1 MNHANLQT
9 FRKIRPLTI
18 QKSAIL
24 RYDSHHFCE
33 QTRLTFMQQQYNPS
47 QIEPA
52 VQQYWAENKVFKAIK
67 DTSKEKYYC
76 LSMFPYPSGRLH
88 MGHVRN
94 YTIGDVVSRYQRMNG
109 KNVLQPIGWD
119 AFGLPAEGAAI
130 KNKTAPAKW
139 TYENIEYMKNQLKML
154 GFGYD
159 WDREIATC
167 RPEYY
172 KWEQWFFTELYK
184 KGLVY
189 KKTSTVN
196 WCPND
201 ETVLANEQ
209 VHEGCCWRCDTPVE
223 QKEIPQ
229 WFIKIT
235 DYAEQLLGGL
245 DQLPQWP
252 DMVKTMQR
260 NWIGRSEGVEITFDV
275 ADTAEKVAV
284 YTTRPDTFYGVSY
297 LGIAAAHPLAELA
310 AEKNPQLAEFIREA
324 KNAKVAE
331 ADLATM
337 EKKGMATGLFAIHP
351 LTGEKL
357 PIWVANFVLMHYGTG
372 AVMAVPAH
380 DQRDFE
386 FAQKYNLPIK
396 QVIAPL
402 ADEEI
407 DLTKQAF
414 VEHGKLVNSAEFD
427 GLDFDA
433 AFNGIADKLEKLGV
447 GKRQVNY
454 RLRDWGVSRQRYWG
468 APIPMLTLANGETVP
483 APIEDLPIILPEDVV
498 MDGVKS
504 PIKAD
509 PNWAKTT
516 FNGEPALKE
525 TDTFDT
531 FMESSWYYARYT
543 SPSYAE
549 GMLDKEEA
557 NYWLPVDQYIGGIEH
572 ATMHLL
578 YFRFFHK
585 LLRDAGF
592 VTSDE
597 PAQKLLCQGMVLA
610 DAFYYTSPTNERI
623 WVSPTQVTL
632 ERDEKGRIIKATDPE
647 GRELVHT
654 GMTKMSKSKNNGID
668 PQEMVEKYGADTVRL
683 FMMFASPAE
692 MTLEWQESGV
702 EGAKRFLGRV
712 WNLVYEY
719 SQNPAKTALDV
730 TALSADQKALR
741 RDVHKTIAKVSDD
754 IGRRQTFNTAIAAVM
769 ELMNK
774 LTRAPLE
781 SEQDRAV
788 MAEALSAVVR
798 MLYPITPH
806 ICFELWKALGNESN
820 IDHAEWV
827 KADEAA
833 MVEDEKLI
841 VVQVNGKVRGKVTVA
856 ADADEET
863 VKTVAFADENVKKF
877 TDNTQ
882 IVKVIYVPGKLLN
895 VVVKPQ

>member
-1 MNHANLQT
+1 
-9 FRKIRPLTI
+9 
-18 QKSAIL
+18 
-24 RYDSHHFCE
+24 
-33 QTRLTFMQQQYNPS
+33 MQQHYRPDL
-47 QIEPA
+47 IEPA

-468 APIPMLTLANGETVP
+468 APIPMLTLPNGETVP

-549 GMLDKEEA
+549 GMLDKDEA

>member
-1 MNHANLQT
+1 
-9 FRKIRPLTI
+9 
-18 QKSAIL
+18 
-24 RYDSHHFCE
+24 
-33 QTRLTFMQQQYNPS
+33 
-47 QIEPA
+47 
-52 VQQYWAENKVFKAIK
+52 
-67 DTSKEKYYC
+67 
-76 LSMFPYPSGRLH
+76 
-88 MGHVRN
+88 
-94 YTIGDVVSRYQRMNG
+94 
-109 KNVLQPIGWD
+109 
-119 AFGLPAEGAAI
+119 
-130 KNKTAPAKW
+130 
-139 TYENIEYMKNQLKML
+139 
-154 GFGYD
+154 
-159 WDREIATC
+159 
-167 RPEYY
+167 
-172 KWEQWFFTELYK
+172 
-184 KGLVY
+184 
-189 KKTSTVN
+189 
-196 WCPND
+196 
-201 ETVLANEQ
+201 
-209 VHEGCCWRCDTPVE
+209 
-223 QKEIPQ
+223 
-229 WFIKIT
+229 
-235 DYAEQLLGGL
+235 
-245 DQLPQWP
+245 
-252 DMVKTMQR
+252 MQR

-310 AEKNPQLAEFIREA
+310 AEKNPELAEFIREA

-386 FAQKYNLPIK
+386 FAQKYSLPIK

-427 GLDFDA
+427 GLDFNG

-468 APIPMLTLANGETVP
+468 APIPMLTLPNGETVP

-549 GMLDKEEA
+549 GMLDKDEA
-557 NYWLPVDQYIGGIEH
+557 NHWLPVDQYIGGIEH

-597 PAQKLLCQGMVLA
+597 PAKKLLCQGMVLA

-623 WVSPTQVTL
+623 WVSPMQVTL

-730 TALSADQKALR
+730 TALSADQKSLR

>member
-1 MNHANLQT
+1 MQ
-9 FRKIRPLTI
+9 
-18 QKSAIL
+18 
-24 RYDSHHFCE
+24 E
-33 QTRLTFMQQQYNPS
+33 QYRSDM
-47 QIEPA
+47 IEPK

-67 DTSKEKYYC
+67 DESKEKYYC

-94 YTIGDVVSRYQRMNG
+94 YTIGDVISRYQRMLG
-109 KNVLQPIGWD
+109 KNVLQPFGWD

-139 TYENIEYMKNQLKML
+139 TYENIAYMKKQLQLL
-154 GFGYD
+154 GFGFD

-167 RPEYY
+167 KPEYY

-189 KKTSTVN
+189 KKNSTVN

-201 ETVLANEQ
+201 VTVLANEQ
-209 VHEGCCWRCDTPVE
+209 VHDGCCWRCDTPVE

-297 LGIAAAHPLAELA
+297 LGIAAAHPLADLA
-310 AEKNPQLAEFIREA
+310 AEKNPELAEFIREA

-386 FAQKYNLPIK
+386 FAQKYSLPIK

-427 GLDFDA
+427 GLDFDG

-468 APIPMLTLANGETVP
+468 APIPMLTLENGDVVP
-483 APIEDLPIILPEDVV
+483 APMEDLPIILPEDVV
-498 MDGVKS
+498 MNGVKS

-516 FNGEPALKE
+516 LNGAPALKE

-543 SPSYAE
+543 CPQYQN
-549 GMLDKEEA
+549 GMLDAEEA

-592 VTSDE
+592 ITSDE
-597 PAQKLLCQGMVLA
+597 PADKLLCQGMVLA

-632 ERDEKGRIIKATDPE
+632 DRDEKGRIIKATDPE
-647 GRELVHT
+647 GRELVHS

-712 WNLVYEY
+712 WNLVYQY
-719 SQNPAKTALDV
+719 QQNPAKTSLDI
-730 TALSADQKALR
+730 TALSATQKALR
-741 RDVHKTIAKVSDD
+741 REVHKTIAKVSDD

-774 LTRAPLE
+774 LTKASLE
-781 SEQDRAV
+781 SDQDRAV
-788 MAEALSAVVR
+788 MAEALNAVVR

-806 ICFELWKALGNESN
+806 ICFELWQALGNESN
-820 IDHAEWV
+820 IDTAEWV

-841 VVQVNGKVRGKVTVA
+841 VVQVNGKVRGKVTVPATSSEEEIKA
-856 ADADEET
+856 AAKADPN
-863 VKTVAFADENVKKF
+863 VAKF
-877 TDNTQ
+877 LDGKE
-882 IVKVIYVPGKLLN
+882 ILKEIYIPLKMLN
-895 VVVKPQ
+895 FVVKP

>member
-1 MNHANLQT
+1 
-9 FRKIRPLTI
+9 
-18 QKSAIL
+18 
-24 RYDSHHFCE
+24 
-33 QTRLTFMQQQYNPS
+33 MQQHYRPDL
-47 QIEPA
+47 IEPA

-189 KKTSTVN
+189 KKNSTVN

-201 ETVLANEQ
+201 VTVLANEQ
-209 VHEGCCWRCDTPVE
+209 VHDGCCWRCDTPVE

-386 FAQKYNLPIK
+386 FAQKYDLPIK

-402 ADEEI
+402 AGEEI

-427 GLDFDA
+427 GLDFDG

-468 APIPMLTLANGETVP
+468 APIPMLTLPNGETVP

-549 GMLDKEEA
+549 GILDKEEA

-769 ELMNK
+769 ALMNK

-806 ICFELWKALGNESN
+806 ICFELWKALGNEST

>member
-1 MNHANLQT
+1 
-9 FRKIRPLTI
+9 
-18 QKSAIL
+18 
-24 RYDSHHFCE
+24 
-33 QTRLTFMQQQYNPS
+33 MQQHYRPDL
-47 QIEPA
+47 IEPA

-386 FAQKYNLPIK
+386 FAQKYSLPIK

-549 GMLDKEEA
+549 GMLDKDEA

>member
-1 MNHANLQT
+1 MQEQY
-9 FRKIRPLTI
+9 RP
-18 QKSAIL
+18 
-24 RYDSHHFCE
+24 D
-33 QTRLTFMQQQYNPS
+33 M
-47 QIEPA
+47 IEPK

-67 DTSKEKYYC
+67 DESKEKYYC

-94 YTIGDVVSRYQRMNG
+94 YTIGDVISRYQRMLG
-109 KNVLQPIGWD
+109 KNVLQPFGWD

-139 TYENIEYMKNQLKML
+139 TYENIAYMKKQLQLL
-154 GFGYD
+154 GFGFD

-167 RPEYY
+167 KPEYY

-245 DQLPQWP
+245 DTLPQWP

-275 ADTAEKVAV
+275 ANTNEKVAV

-297 LGIAAAHPLAELA
+297 LGIAAAHPLARLAAQNNPELA
-310 AEKNPQLAEFIREA
+310 AFIQEA

-386 FAQKYNLPIK
+386 FAQKYSLPIK

-427 GLDFDA
+427 GKDFDG

-468 APIPMLTLANGETVP
+468 APIPMLTLENGDVVP
-483 APIEDLPIILPEDVV
+483 APMEDLPIILPEDVV

-516 FNGEPALKE
+516 FNGAPALKE

-543 SPSYAE
+543 CPQYQN
-549 GMLDKEEA
+549 GMLDAEEA

-592 VTSDE
+592 VTSNE
-597 PAQKLLCQGMVLA
+597 PADKLLCQGMVLA

-647 GRELVHT
+647 GRELVHS

-712 WNLVYEY
+712 WNLVYQY
-719 SQNPAKTALDV
+719 QQNPAKTSLDI
-730 TALSADQKALR
+730 TALSATQKALR
-741 RDVHKTIAKVSDD
+741 REIHKTIAKVSDD

-774 LTRAPLE
+774 LTKASLE
-781 SEQDRAV
+781 SDQDRAV

-806 ICFELWKALGNESN
+806 ICFELWQALGNESN
-820 IDHAEWV
+820 IDTAEWV
-827 KADEAA
+827 KANEAA

-841 VVQVNGKVRGKVTVA
+841 VVQVNGKVRGKVTVPA
-856 ADADEET
+856 TSLEEEIKATAKADP
-863 VKTVAFADENVKKF
+863 NVTKF
-877 TDNTQ
+877 LDGKE
-882 IVKVIYVPGKLLN
+882 ILKEIYIPLKMLN
-895 VVVKPQ
+895 FVVKP

>member
-1 MNHANLQT
+1 
-9 FRKIRPLTI
+9 
-18 QKSAIL
+18 
-24 RYDSHHFCE
+24 
-33 QTRLTFMQQQYNPS
+33 MQQHYRPDL
-47 QIEPA
+47 IEPA

-139 TYENIEYMKNQLKML
+139 TYENIEYMKKQLKML

-351 LTGEKL
+351 LTSEKL

-386 FAQKYNLPIK
+386 FAQKYGLPIK

-468 APIPMLTLANGETVP
+468 APIPMLTLPNGETVP

>member
-1 MNHANLQT
+1 MQEQY
-9 FRKIRPLTI
+9 RP
-18 QKSAIL
+18 
-24 RYDSHHFCE
+24 D
-33 QTRLTFMQQQYNPS
+33 M
-47 QIEPA
+47 IEPK

-67 DTSKEKYYC
+67 DESKEKYYC

-94 YTIGDVVSRYQRMNG
+94 YTIGDVISRYQRMLG
-109 KNVLQPIGWD
+109 KNVLQPFGWD

-139 TYENIEYMKNQLKML
+139 TYENIAYMKKQLQLL
-154 GFGYD
+154 GFSFD

-167 RPEYY
+167 KPEYY

-245 DQLPQWP
+245 DTLPQWP

-275 ADTAEKVAV
+275 ADTNEKVAV

-297 LGIAAAHPLAELA
+297 LGIAAAHPLASLAAQNNPELA
-310 AEKNPQLAEFIREA
+310 AFIQEA

-386 FAQKYNLPIK
+386 FAQKYSLPIK

-427 GLDFDA
+427 GLDFDG

-447 GKRQVNY
+447 GKRQINY

-468 APIPMLTLANGETVP
+468 APIPMLTLENGDVVP
-483 APIEDLPIILPEDVV
+483 APMEDLPIILPEDVV

-516 FNGEPALKE
+516 LNGAPALKE

-543 SPSYAE
+543 CPQYQN
-549 GMLDKEEA
+549 GMLDAEEA

-597 PAQKLLCQGMVLA
+597 PADKLLCQGMVLA

-647 GRELVHT
+647 GRELVHS

-712 WNLVYEY
+712 WNLVYQY
-719 SQNPAKTALDV
+719 QQNPAKTSLDI
-730 TALSADQKALR
+730 TALSATQKALR
-741 RDVHKTIAKVSDD
+741 REVHKTIAKVSDD

-774 LTRAPLE
+774 LTKASLE

-806 ICFELWKALGNESN
+806 ICFELWQALGNESN
-820 IDHAEWV
+820 IDTAEWV

-841 VVQVNGKVRGKVTVA
+841 VVQVNGKVRGKVTVPATSSEEEIKA
-856 ADADEET
+856 AAKADPN
-863 VKTVAFADENVKKF
+863 VAKF
-877 TDNTQ
+877 LDGKE
-882 IVKVIYVPGKLLN
+882 ILKEIYIPLKMLN
-895 VVVKPQ
+895 FVVKP

>member
-1 MNHANLQT
+1 
-9 FRKIRPLTI
+9 
-18 QKSAIL
+18 
-24 RYDSHHFCE
+24 
-33 QTRLTFMQQQYNPS
+33 MQQQYNPS
-47 QIEPA
+47 AIEPK
-52 VQQYWAENKVFKAIK
+52 VQQFWAENKVFKAIK
-67 DTSKEKYYC
+67 DTSKPKYYC

-109 KNVLQPIGWD
+109 KNVLQPMGWD

-139 TYENIEYMKNQLKML
+139 TYENIEYMKNQLKIL
-154 GFGYD
+154 GFGFD
-159 WDREIATC
+159 WDREVTTC

-189 KKTSTVN
+189 RKTSTVN

-223 QKEIPQ
+223 QREIPQ

-245 DQLPQWP
+245 DKLPNWP
-252 DMVKTMQR
+252 DQVKTMQR
-260 NWIGRSEGVEITFDV
+260 NWIGRSEGVEITFQIKDS
-275 ADTAEKVAV
+275 DQTLPV

-297 LGIAAAHPLAELA
+297 VAVAAAHPLAEQA
-310 AEKNPQLAEFIREA
+310 AKNNEKLAEFIREA
-324 KNAKVAE
+324 KNTKVAE
-331 ADLATM
+331 ADIATM
-337 EKKGMATGLFAIHP
+337 EKKGMATGLYAIHP
-351 LTGEKL
+351 LTGKEV

-386 FAQKYNLPIK
+386 FAQKYDLQIN

-402 ADEEI
+402 DGSEW
-407 DLTKQAF
+407 DFSQAAYT
-414 VEHGKLVNSAEFD
+414 EHGKLINSAEFD
-427 GLDFDA
+427 GCDFEQ

-447 GKRQVNY
+447 GKRQTNY

-468 APIPMLTLANGETVP
+468 APIPMLTLDSGEVVP
-483 APIEDLPIILPEDVV
+483 APMQDLPIILPEDVV

-509 PNWAKTT
+509 PEWAKTT
-516 FNGEPALKE
+516 YNGKPALKE

-543 SPSYAE
+543 CPQYAD
-549 GMLDKEEA
+549 GMLDSDEA

-585 LLRDAGF
+585 LLRDAGL
-592 VTSDE
+592 VSSDE
-597 PAQKLLCQGMVLA
+597 PAEKLLCQGMVLA

-623 WVSPTQVTL
+623 WVSPTEVTL
-632 ERDEKGRIIKATDPE
+632 EKDDKGRILKAFDKE
-647 GRELVHT
+647 GRELVHS

-702 EGAKRFLGRV
+702 EGAKRFLGRL
-712 WNLVYEY
+712 WNLAYEY
-719 SQNPAKTALDV
+719 NQSPATVELDV
-730 TALSADQKALR
+730 ANLSKAQKELR
-741 RDVHKTIAKVSDD
+741 REVHKTIAKVSDD
-754 IGRRQTFNTAIAAVM
+754 IGRRQTFNTAIAAIM

-774 LTRAPLE
+774 LTKAELAN
-781 SEQDRAV
+781 EQDKAV
-788 MAEALSAVVR
+788 MKEALSAVIR

-806 ICFELWKALGNESN
+806 ICFELWNDLGFEGT
-820 IDHAEWV
+820 IDFAEWV
-827 KADEAA
+827 QADESA

-841 VVQVNGKVRGKVTVA
+841 VVQVNGKVRGKVTVPATATQEEIKA
-856 ADADEET
+856 AAL
-863 VKTVAFADENVKKF
+863 ADENVQKF
-877 TDNTQ
+877 LENMDV
-882 IVKVIYVPGKLLN
+882 VKEIYVPLKMFSFA
-895 VVVKPQ
+895 VKPKA

>member
-1 MNHANLQT
+1 
-9 FRKIRPLTI
+9 
-18 QKSAIL
+18 
-24 RYDSHHFCE
+24 
-33 QTRLTFMQQQYNPS
+33 MQQHYRPDL
-47 QIEPA
+47 IEPA

-260 NWIGRSEGVEITFDV
+260 NWIGRSEGVEITFEV
-275 ADTAEKVAV
+275 ADTNEKVAV

-386 FAQKYNLPIK
+386 FAQKYSLPIK

-427 GLDFDA
+427 GLDFDG

-468 APIPMLTLANGETVP
+468 APIPMLTLPNGETVP

-549 GMLDKEEA
+549 GMLDKDEA

-632 ERDEKGRIIKATDPE
+632 ERDEKGRIIKATDLE
-647 GRELVHT
+647 GHELVHT

-730 TALSADQKALR
+730 TALSADQKSLR

>member
-1 MNHANLQT
+1 
-9 FRKIRPLTI
+9 
-18 QKSAIL
+18 
-24 RYDSHHFCE
+24 
-33 QTRLTFMQQQYNPS
+33 MQQHYRPDL
-47 QIEPA
+47 IEPA

-139 TYENIEYMKNQLKML
+139 TYENIKYMKNQLKML

-275 ADTAEKVAV
+275 ADTTEKVAV

-386 FAQKYNLPIK
+386 FAQKYSLPIK

-468 APIPMLTLANGETVP
+468 APIPMLTLPNGETVP

-549 GMLDKEEA
+549 GMLDKDEA

-719 SQNPAKTALDV
+719 NQNPAKTALDV

>member
-1 MNHANLQT
+1 MQEQY
-9 FRKIRPLTI
+9 RP
-18 QKSAIL
+18 
-24 RYDSHHFCE
+24 D
-33 QTRLTFMQQQYNPS
+33 M
-47 QIEPA
+47 IEPK

-67 DTSKEKYYC
+67 DESKEKYYC

-94 YTIGDVVSRYQRMNG
+94 YTIGDVISRYQRMLG
-109 KNVLQPIGWD
+109 KNVLQPFGWD

-139 TYENIEYMKNQLKML
+139 TYENIAYMKKQLQLL
-154 GFGYD
+154 GFGFD

-167 RPEYY
+167 KPEYY

-245 DQLPQWP
+245 DTLPQWP

-275 ADTAEKVAV
+275 ADTNEKVAV

-297 LGIAAAHPLAELA
+297 LGIAAAHPLASLAAQKNPELA
-310 AEKNPQLAEFIREA
+310 AFIQEA

-386 FAQKYNLPIK
+386 FAQKYSLPIK
-396 QVIAPL
+396 QVISPL

-427 GLDFDA
+427 GLDFDG

-468 APIPMLTLANGETVP
+468 APIPMLTLENGDVVP
-483 APIEDLPIILPEDVV
+483 APMEDLPIILPEDVV
-498 MDGVKS
+498 MNGVKS

-516 FNGEPALKE
+516 LNGAPALKE

-543 SPSYAE
+543 CPQYQN
-549 GMLDKEEA
+549 GMLDAEEA

-592 VTSDE
+592 ITSDE
-597 PAQKLLCQGMVLA
+597 PADKLLCQGMVLA

-632 ERDEKGRIIKATDPE
+632 DRDEKGRIIKATDPE
-647 GRELVHT
+647 GRELVHS

-712 WNLVYEY
+712 WNLVYQY
-719 SQNPAKTALDV
+719 QQNPAKTSLDI
-730 TALSADQKALR
+730 TALSAAQKALR
-741 RDVHKTIAKVSDD
+741 REVHKTIAKVSDD

-774 LTRAPLE
+774 LTKASLE

-806 ICFELWKALGNESN
+806 ICFELWQALGNESN
-820 IDHAEWV
+820 IDTAEWV
-827 KADEAA
+827 KADETA

-841 VVQVNGKVRGKVTVA
+841 VVQVNGKVRGKVTVPATSSEEEIKA
-856 ADADEET
+856 AAKADPN
-863 VKTVAFADENVKKF
+863 VAKF
-877 TDNTQ
+877 LDGKE
-882 IVKVIYVPGKLLN
+882 ILKEIYIPLKMLN
-895 VVVKPQ
+895 FVVKP

>member
-1 MNHANLQT
+1 
-9 FRKIRPLTI
+9 
-18 QKSAIL
+18 
-24 RYDSHHFCE
+24 
-33 QTRLTFMQQQYNPS
+33 MQQHYRPDL
-47 QIEPA
+47 IEPA

-189 KKTSTVN
+189 KKNSTVN

-201 ETVLANEQ
+201 VTVLANEQ
-209 VHEGCCWRCDTPVE
+209 VHDGCCWRCDTPVE

-297 LGIAAAHPLAELA
+297 LGIAAAHPLADLA
-310 AEKNPQLAEFIREA
+310 AEKNPELAEFIREA

-337 EKKGMATGLFAIHP
+337 DKKGMATGLFAIHP

-386 FAQKYNLPIK
+386 FAQKYSLPIK

-427 GLDFDA
+427 GLDFDG

-468 APIPMLTLANGETVP
+468 APIPMLTLPNGETVP

-781 SEQDRAV
+781 NEQDRAV

>member
-1 MNHANLQT
+1 
-9 FRKIRPLTI
+9 
-18 QKSAIL
+18 
-24 RYDSHHFCE
+24 
-33 QTRLTFMQQQYNPS
+33 MQQHYRPDL
-47 QIEPA
+47 IEPA

-260 NWIGRSEGVEITFDV
+260 NWIGRSEGVEITFEV

-386 FAQKYNLPIK
+386 FAQKYSLPIK

-402 ADEEI
+402 AGEEI

-427 GLDFDA
+427 GLDFDG

-468 APIPMLTLANGETVP
+468 APIPMLTLPNGETVP

-543 SPSYAE
+543 SPIYAE
-549 GMLDKEEA
+549 GMLDKDEA

>member
-1 MNHANLQT
+1 
-9 FRKIRPLTI
+9 
-18 QKSAIL
+18 
-24 RYDSHHFCE
+24 
-33 QTRLTFMQQQYNPS
+33 MQQHYRPDL
-47 QIEPA
+47 IEPA

-130 KNKTAPAKW
+130 KNETAPAKW

-260 NWIGRSEGVEITFDV
+260 NWIGRSEGVEITFNV
-275 ADTAEKVAV
+275 ADTAEKVSV

-433 AFNGIADKLEKLGV
+433 AFNGIADKLEKLGM

-468 APIPMLTLANGETVP
+468 APIPMLTLPNGETIP

-549 GMLDKEEA
+549 GMLDKDEA

-719 SQNPAKTALDV
+719 SQNPAKTALDM

-781 SEQDRAV
+781 NEQDRAV

>member
-1 MNHANLQT
+1 
-9 FRKIRPLTI
+9 
-18 QKSAIL
+18 
-24 RYDSHHFCE
+24 
-33 QTRLTFMQQQYNPS
+33 MQQHYRPDL
-47 QIEPA
+47 IEPA

-260 NWIGRSEGVEITFDV
+260 NWIGRSEGVEITFNV
-275 ADTAEKVAV
+275 ADTAEKVSV

-337 EKKGMATGLFAIHP
+337 EKKGMATDLFAIHP

-386 FAQKYNLPIK
+386 FAQKYSLPIK

-468 APIPMLTLANGETVP
+468 APIPMLTLPNGETIP

-549 GMLDKEEA
+549 GMLDKDEA

>member
-1 MNHANLQT
+1 MQEQY
-9 FRKIRPLTI
+9 RP
-18 QKSAIL
+18 
-24 RYDSHHFCE
+24 D
-33 QTRLTFMQQQYNPS
+33 M
-47 QIEPA
+47 IEPK

-67 DTSKEKYYC
+67 DESKEKYYC

-94 YTIGDVVSRYQRMNG
+94 YTIGDVISRYQRMLG
-109 KNVLQPIGWD
+109 KNVLQPFGWD

-139 TYENIEYMKNQLKML
+139 TYENIAYMKKQLQLL
-154 GFGYD
+154 GFGFD

-167 RPEYY
+167 KPEYY

-245 DQLPQWP
+245 DTLPQWP

-275 ADTAEKVAV
+275 ADTNEKVAV

-297 LGIAAAHPLAELA
+297 LGIAAAHPLASLAAQNNPELA
-310 AEKNPQLAEFIREA
+310 TFIQEA

-386 FAQKYNLPIK
+386 FAQKYSLPIK

-407 DLTKQAF
+407 YLTKQAF

-427 GLDFDA
+427 GLDFEG
-433 AFNGIADKLEKLGV
+433 AFNGIADKLEKLSV

-468 APIPMLTLANGETVP
+468 APIPMLTLENGDVVP

-516 FNGEPALKE
+516 FNGVPALKE

-543 SPSYAE
+543 CPQYQN
-549 GMLDKEEA
+549 GMLDAEEA

-592 VTSDE
+592 VTSEE
-597 PAQKLLCQGMVLA
+597 PADKLLCQGMVLA

-647 GRELVHT
+647 GRELVHS

-712 WNLVYEY
+712 WNLVYQY
-719 SQNPAKTALDV
+719 QQNPAKTSLDI
-730 TALSADQKALR
+730 TALSAEQKVLR
-741 RDVHKTIAKVSDD
+741 REVHKTIAKVSDD

-774 LTRAPLE
+774 LTKASLE
-781 SEQDRAV
+781 SDQERAV

-806 ICFELWKALGNESN
+806 ICFELWQALGNESN
-820 IDHAEWV
+820 IDTAEWV

-863 VKTVAFADENVKKF
+863 VKTIAFADENVKKF
-877 TDNTQ
+877 VDNQ
-882 IVKVIYVPGKLLN
+882 HIVKVIYVAGKLLN
-895 VVVKPQ
+895 VVVKP

>member
-1 MNHANLQT
+1 
-9 FRKIRPLTI
+9 
-18 QKSAIL
+18 
-24 RYDSHHFCE
+24 
-33 QTRLTFMQQQYNPS
+33 MQQHYRPDL
-47 QIEPA
+47 IEPA

-139 TYENIEYMKNQLKML
+139 TYENIEYMKKQLKML

-189 KKTSTVN
+189 KKNSTVN

-201 ETVLANEQ
+201 VTVLANEQ
-209 VHEGCCWRCDTPVE
+209 VHDGCCWRCDTPVE

-310 AEKNPQLAEFIREA
+310 AEKNPELSEFIREA

-386 FAQKYNLPIK
+386 FAQKYDLPIK

-427 GLDFDA
+427 GLDFDG
-433 AFNGIADKLEKLGV
+433 AFNGIADKLEKLAV

-468 APIPMLTLANGETVP
+468 APIPMLTLPNGETVP

-549 GMLDKEEA
+549 GMLDKDEA

-623 WVSPTQVTL
+623 WVSPMQVTL

-730 TALSADQKALR
+730 TALSADQKSLR

-827 KADEAA
+827 TADEAA

>member
-1 MNHANLQT
+1 
-9 FRKIRPLTI
+9 
-18 QKSAIL
+18 
-24 RYDSHHFCE
+24 
-33 QTRLTFMQQQYNPS
+33 MQQHYRPDL
-47 QIEPA
+47 IEPA

-139 TYENIEYMKNQLKML
+139 TYENIEYMKKQLKML

-275 ADTAEKVAV
+275 ADTAEKVSV

-447 GKRQVNY
+447 GKRQINY

-549 GMLDKEEA
+549 GMLDKDEA

-774 LTRAPLE
+774 LTRAPLD

-806 ICFELWKALGNESN
+806 ICFELWKALGNENN

>member
-1 MNHANLQT
+1 
-9 FRKIRPLTI
+9 
-18 QKSAIL
+18 
-24 RYDSHHFCE
+24 
-33 QTRLTFMQQQYNPS
+33 MQQHYRPDL
-47 QIEPA
+47 IEPA

-189 KKTSTVN
+189 KKNSTVN

-201 ETVLANEQ
+201 VTVLANEQ
-209 VHEGCCWRCDTPVE
+209 VHDGCCWRCDTPVE

-386 FAQKYNLPIK
+386 FAQKYDLPIK
-396 QVIAPL
+396 QVISPL

-427 GLDFDA
+427 GLDFDG

-468 APIPMLTLANGETVP
+468 APIPMLTLPNGETVP

-543 SPSYAE
+543 SPNYAE
-549 GMLDKEEA
+549 GMLDKDEA
-557 NYWLPVDQYIGGIEH
+557 NYWLPVDQYLGGIEH

-719 SQNPAKTALDV
+719 SQNPAKTTLDV

-827 KADEAA
+827 RADEAA

>member
-1 MNHANLQT
+1 
-9 FRKIRPLTI
+9 
-18 QKSAIL
+18 
-24 RYDSHHFCE
+24 
-33 QTRLTFMQQQYNPS
+33 MQQHYRPDL
-47 QIEPA
+47 IEPA

-275 ADTAEKVAV
+275 ADTSEKVAV

-386 FAQKYNLPIK
+386 FAQKYSLPIK

-427 GLDFDA
+427 GLDFDG

-468 APIPMLTLANGETVP
+468 TPIPMLTLANGETVP

-549 GMLDKEEA
+549 GMLDKDEA

>member
-1 MNHANLQT
+1 
-9 FRKIRPLTI
+9 
-18 QKSAIL
+18 
-24 RYDSHHFCE
+24 
-33 QTRLTFMQQQYNPS
+33 MQQHYRPDL
-47 QIEPA
+47 IEPA

-189 KKTSTVN
+189 KKNSTVN

-201 ETVLANEQ
+201 VTVLANEQ
-209 VHEGCCWRCDTPVE
+209 VHDGCCWRCDTPVE

-260 NWIGRSEGVEITFDV
+260 NWIGRSEGVEITFEV
-275 ADTAEKVAV
+275 AHTAEKVAV

-297 LGIAAAHPLAELA
+297 LGIAAAHPLADLA

-427 GLDFDA
+427 GLDFDG

-468 APIPMLTLANGETVP
+468 APIPMLTLPNGETVP
-483 APIEDLPIILPEDVV
+483 APIKDLPIILPEDVV

-549 GMLDKEEA
+549 GMLDKDEA

>member
-1 MNHANLQT
+1 MQEQY
-9 FRKIRPLTI
+9 RP
-18 QKSAIL
+18 
-24 RYDSHHFCE
+24 D
-33 QTRLTFMQQQYNPS
+33 MV
-47 QIEPA
+47 EPK

-67 DTSKEKYYC
+67 DESKEKYYC

-94 YTIGDVVSRYQRMNG
+94 YTIGDVISRYQRMLG
-109 KNVLQPIGWD
+109 KNVLQPFGWD

-139 TYENIEYMKNQLKML
+139 TYENIAYMKKQLQLL
-154 GFGYD
+154 GFGFD

-167 RPEYY
+167 KPEYY

-245 DQLPQWP
+245 DTLPQWP

-275 ADTAEKVAV
+275 ADTNEKVAV

-297 LGIAAAHPLAELA
+297 LGIAAAHPLASLAAQNNPELA
-310 AEKNPQLAEFIREA
+310 TFIQEA

-386 FAQKYNLPIK
+386 FAQKYGLQIK
-396 QVIAPL
+396 QVIEPI

-414 VEHGKLVNSAEFD
+414 TEHGKLVNSAEFN
-427 GLDFDA
+427 GKDFDG

-468 APIPMLTLANGETVP
+468 APIPMLTLENGDVVP
-483 APIEDLPIILPEDVV
+483 ATMEDLPIILPEDVV

-516 FNGEPALKE
+516 LNGAPALKE

-543 SPSYAE
+543 CPQYQN
-549 GMLDKEEA
+549 GMLDAEEA

-597 PAQKLLCQGMVLA
+597 PADKLLCQGMVLA

-647 GRELVHT
+647 GRELVHS

-712 WNLVYEY
+712 WNLVYQY
-719 SQNPAKTALDV
+719 QQNPAKTSLDI
-730 TALSADQKALR
+730 TALSTAQKALR
-741 RDVHKTIAKVSDD
+741 REIHKTIAKVSDD

-774 LTRAPLE
+774 LTKASLE
-781 SEQDRAV
+781 SDQDRAV

-806 ICFELWKALGNESN
+806 ICFELWQALGNESN
-820 IDHAEWV
+820 IDTAEWV

-841 VVQVNGKVRGKVTVA
+841 VVQVNGKVRGKVTVPATSSEEEIKEA
-856 ADADEET
+856 A
-863 VKTVAFADENVKKF
+863 KTDPNVAKF
-877 TDNTQ
+877 LDGKE
-882 IVKVIYVPGKLLN
+882 ILKEIYIPLKMLN
-895 VVVKPQ
+895 FVVKL

>member
-1 MNHANLQT
+1 MQEQY
-9 FRKIRPLTI
+9 RP
-18 QKSAIL
+18 
-24 RYDSHHFCE
+24 D
-33 QTRLTFMQQQYNPS
+33 M
-47 QIEPA
+47 IEPK

-67 DTSKEKYYC
+67 DESKEKYYC

-94 YTIGDVVSRYQRMNG
+94 YTIGDVISRYQRMLG
-109 KNVLQPIGWD
+109 KNVLQPFGWD

-139 TYENIEYMKNQLKML
+139 TYENIAYMKKQLQLL
-154 GFGYD
+154 GFGFD

-167 RPEYY
+167 KPEYY

-189 KKTSTVN
+189 KKNSTVN

-201 ETVLANEQ
+201 VTVLANEQ
-209 VHEGCCWRCDTPVE
+209 VHDGCCWRCDTPVE

-297 LGIAAAHPLAELA
+297 LGIAAAHPLADLA
-310 AEKNPQLAEFIREA
+310 AEKNPELAEFIREA

-386 FAQKYNLPIK
+386 FAQKYSLPIK
-396 QVIAPL
+396 QVITPL

-427 GLDFDA
+427 GLDFDG

-468 APIPMLTLANGETVP
+468 APIPMLTLENGDVVP
-483 APIEDLPIILPEDVV
+483 APMEDLPIILPEDVV
-498 MDGVKS
+498 MNGVKS

-509 PNWAKTT
+509 PNWAKITL
-516 FNGEPALKE
+516 NGAPALKE

-543 SPSYAE
+543 CPQYQN
-549 GMLDKEEA
+549 GMLDAEEA

-597 PAQKLLCQGMVLA
+597 PADKLLCQGMVLA

-647 GRELVHT
+647 GRELVHS

-712 WNLVYEY
+712 WNLVYQY
-719 SQNPAKTALDV
+719 QQNPAKTSLNI
-730 TALSADQKALR
+730 TALSAAQKTLR
-741 RDVHKTIAKVSDD
+741 REVHKTIAKVSDD

-774 LTRAPLE
+774 LTKASLE
-781 SEQDRAV
+781 SDQDRAV

-806 ICFELWKALGNESN
+806 ICFELWQALGNESN
-820 IDHAEWV
+820 IDTAEWV

-841 VVQVNGKVRGKVTVA
+841 VVQVNGKVRGKVTVPATSSEEEIKA
-856 ADADEET
+856 AAKADPN
-863 VKTVAFADENVKKF
+863 VAKF
-877 TDNTQ
+877 LDGKE
-882 IVKVIYVPGKLLN
+882 ILKEIYIPLKMLN
-895 VVVKPQ
+895 FVVKP

>member
-1 MNHANLQT
+1 
-9 FRKIRPLTI
+9 
-18 QKSAIL
+18 
-24 RYDSHHFCE
+24 
-33 QTRLTFMQQQYNPS
+33 MQQHYRPDL
-47 QIEPA
+47 IEPT

-201 ETVLANEQ
+201 VTVLANEQ
-209 VHEGCCWRCDTPVE
+209 VHDGCCWRCDTPVE

-297 LGIAAAHPLAELA
+297 LGIAAAHPLADLA
-310 AEKNPQLAEFIREA
+310 AEKNPELAEFIREA

-386 FAQKYNLPIK
+386 FAQKYDLPIK

-427 GLDFDA
+427 GLDFDG

-468 APIPMLTLANGETVP
+468 APIPMLTLPNGETVP

-549 GMLDKEEA
+549 GMLDKDEA

-719 SQNPAKTALDV
+719 NQNPAKTALDV

-774 LTRAPLE
+774 LARAPLE

-788 MAEALSAVVR
+788 MSEALSAVVR

>member
-1 MNHANLQT
+1 M
-9 FRKIRPLTI
+9 
-18 QKSAIL
+18 
-24 RYDSHHFCE
+24 
-33 QTRLTFMQQQYNPS
+33 
-47 QIEPA
+47 
-52 VQQYWAENKVFKAIK
+52 
-67 DTSKEKYYC
+67 
-76 LSMFPYPSGRLH
+76 
-88 MGHVRN
+88 
-94 YTIGDVVSRYQRMNG
+94 
-109 KNVLQPIGWD
+109 
-119 AFGLPAEGAAI
+119 
-130 KNKTAPAKW
+130 
-139 TYENIEYMKNQLKML
+139 
-154 GFGYD
+154 
-159 WDREIATC
+159 
-167 RPEYY
+167 
-172 KWEQWFFTELYK
+172 
-184 KGLVY
+184 
-189 KKTSTVN
+189 
-196 WCPND
+196 
-201 ETVLANEQ
+201 LANEQ
-209 VHEGCCWRCDTPVE
+209 VHDGCCWRCDTPVE

-260 NWIGRSEGVEITFDV
+260 NWIGRSEGVEITFEV
-275 ADTAEKVAV
+275 ADTNEKVAV

-297 LGIAAAHPLAELA
+297 LGIAAAHPLADLA

-386 FAQKYNLPIK
+386 FAQKYSLPIK

-427 GLDFDA
+427 GLDFDG

-468 APIPMLTLANGETVP
+468 APIPMLTLPNGETVP

-549 GMLDKEEA
+549 GMLNKDEA

-788 MAEALSAVVR
+788 MSEALSAVVR

>member
-1 MNHANLQT
+1 
-9 FRKIRPLTI
+9 
-18 QKSAIL
+18 
-24 RYDSHHFCE
+24 
-33 QTRLTFMQQQYNPS
+33 MQQHYRPDL
-47 QIEPA
+47 IEPA

-189 KKTSTVN
+189 KKNSTVN

-201 ETVLANEQ
+201 VTVLANEQ
-209 VHEGCCWRCDTPVE
+209 VHDGCCWRCDTPVE

-297 LGIAAAHPLAELA
+297 LGIAAAHPLADLA
-310 AEKNPQLAEFIREA
+310 AEKNPELAEFIREA

-386 FAQKYNLPIK
+386 FAQKYDLPIK

-427 GLDFDA
+427 GLDFDG

-468 APIPMLTLANGETVP
+468 APIPMLTLPNGETVP

-549 GMLDKEEA
+549 GMLDKDEA

-806 ICFELWKALGNESN
+806 ICFELWKALGNENN

>member
-1 MNHANLQT
+1 
-9 FRKIRPLTI
+9 
-18 QKSAIL
+18 
-24 RYDSHHFCE
+24 
-33 QTRLTFMQQQYNPS
+33 MQQHYRPDL
-47 QIEPA
+47 IEPA

-139 TYENIEYMKNQLKML
+139 TYENIEYMKKQLKML

-235 DYAEQLLGGL
+235 DYAEQLLSGL

-297 LGIAAAHPLAELA
+297 LGIAAAHPLADLA
-310 AEKNPQLAEFIREA
+310 AEKNPELAEFIREA

-386 FAQKYNLPIK
+386 FAQKYDLPIK

-427 GLDFDA
+427 GLDFDG
-433 AFNGIADKLEKLGV
+433 AFNGIADKLEKLGM

-468 APIPMLTLANGETVP
+468 APIPMLTLPNGETVP

-549 GMLDKEEA
+549 GMLDKDEA

>member
-1 MNHANLQT
+1 
-9 FRKIRPLTI
+9 
-18 QKSAIL
+18 
-24 RYDSHHFCE
+24 
-33 QTRLTFMQQQYNPS
+33 MQQHYRPDL
-47 QIEPA
+47 IEPA

-189 KKTSTVN
+189 KKNSTVN

-201 ETVLANEQ
+201 VTVLANEQ
-209 VHEGCCWRCDTPVE
+209 VHDGCCWRCDTPVE

-310 AEKNPQLAEFIREA
+310 AEKNPELAEFIREA

-337 EKKGMATGLFAIHP
+337 EKKGMATSLFAIHP

-386 FAQKYNLPIK
+386 FAQKYDLPIK

-468 APIPMLTLANGETVP
+468 APIPMLTLPNGETVP

-549 GMLDKEEA
+549 GMLDKDEA

-806 ICFELWKALGNESN
+806 ICFELWKALGNEST
-820 IDHAEWV
+820 IDNAEWV

>member
-1 MNHANLQT
+1 MQEQY
-9 FRKIRPLTI
+9 RP
-18 QKSAIL
+18 
-24 RYDSHHFCE
+24 D
-33 QTRLTFMQQQYNPS
+33 M
-47 QIEPA
+47 IEPK

-67 DTSKEKYYC
+67 DESKEKYYC

-94 YTIGDVVSRYQRMNG
+94 YTIGDVISRYQRMLG
-109 KNVLQPIGWD
+109 KNVLQPFGWD

-139 TYENIEYMKNQLKML
+139 TYENIAYMKKQLQLL
-154 GFGYD
+154 GFGFD

-167 RPEYY
+167 KPEYY

-245 DQLPQWP
+245 DTLPQWP

-275 ADTAEKVAV
+275 ADTNEKVAV

-297 LGIAAAHPLAELA
+297 LGIAAAHPLASLAAQNNPELA
-310 AEKNPQLAEFIREA
+310 AFIQEA

-386 FAQKYNLPIK
+386 FAQKYSLPIK

-427 GLDFDA
+427 GLDFDG

-468 APIPMLTLANGETVP
+468 APIPMLTLENGDVVP
-483 APIEDLPIILPEDVV
+483 APMEDLPIILPEDVV

-516 FNGEPALKE
+516 LNGAPALKE

-543 SPSYAE
+543 CPQYQN
-549 GMLDKEEA
+549 GMLDAEEA

-597 PAQKLLCQGMVLA
+597 PADKLLCQGMVLA

-632 ERDEKGRIIKATDPE
+632 DRDEKGRIIKATDPE
-647 GRELVHT
+647 GRELVHS

-712 WNLVYEY
+712 WNLVYQY
-719 SQNPAKTALDV
+719 QQNPAKTSLDI
-730 TALSADQKALR
+730 TALSAAQKALR
-741 RDVHKTIAKVSDD
+741 REVHKTIAKVSDD

-774 LTRAPLE
+774 LTKASLE
-781 SEQDRAV
+781 SDQDRAV

-806 ICFELWKALGNESN
+806 ICFELWQALGNESN
-820 IDHAEWV
+820 IDTAEWV

-841 VVQVNGKVRGKVTVA
+841 VVQVNGKVRGKVTVPATSSEEEIKA
-856 ADADEET
+856 AAKADPN
-863 VKTVAFADENVKKF
+863 VAKF
-877 TDNTQ
+877 LDGKE
-882 IVKVIYVPGKLLN
+882 ILKEIYIPLKMLN
-895 VVVKPQ
+895 FVVKP